1 MADKKRDQTF
11 ARIESEISNAVLIR
25 NFSSIVSLSLS
36 FSRDFFYPSKNAIRS
51 TQQKTNAT
59 KAEPE
64 EYRGGGGGGNRRRYS
79 LFRSHANRKK
89 NKNFDVLS
97 VIRIDRIIRDEEII
111 VKKSFDD
118 ASEREKT
125 RFRYRYRY
133 WHRALHRDCPFF

>member
-11 ARIESEISNAVLIR
+11 ARIESEISNAVLIH

-36 FSRDFFYPSKNAIRS
+36 LSCDFFYPSKNAIRS

-79 LFRSHANRKK
+79 S
-89 NKNFDVLS
+89 VLT
-97 VIRIDRIIRDEEII
+97 RIERRIKI
-111 VKKSFDD
+111 
-118 ASEREKT
+118 
-125 RFRYRYRY
+125 
-133 WHRALHRDCPFF
+133 FFISSL

>member
-111 VKKSFDD
+111 DVKKSFND

-133 WHRALHRDCPFF
+133 